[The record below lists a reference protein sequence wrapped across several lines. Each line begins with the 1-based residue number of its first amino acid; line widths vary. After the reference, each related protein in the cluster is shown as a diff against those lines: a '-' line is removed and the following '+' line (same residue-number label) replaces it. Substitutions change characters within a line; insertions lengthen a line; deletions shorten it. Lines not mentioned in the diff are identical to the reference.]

1 MKSKVTKHRIL
12 WGLEIVL
19 TTYVAWIV
27 NTLIVLVL
35 SQMSWHPVAIVCFAA
50 IGFTG
55 ALLLTWELFNPK
67 DLIKYDPN
75 AQITLHSLL
84 NSLLLSILCGVL
96 APVIWVMVKAGKTD
110 T

>member
-35 SQMSWHPVAIVCFAA
+35 SQMSWHPVVIVCFAA
-50 IGFTG
+50 IGIAG
-55 ALLLTWELFNPK
+55 ILLLTWELFNPK
-67 DLIKYDPN
+67 DLIKYNPN
-75 AQITLHSLL
+75 EKIVLL
-84 NSLLLSILCGVL
+84 NSLLFSVFGGAL
-96 APVIWVMVKAGKTD
+96 APIIWVMIKTGKTD
-110 T
+110 I